1 MGLGVERGV
10 RVRVAFAVL
19 LSLAACTGSR
29 GGRVRAPFED
39 PDVGKAP
46 TRADRQR
53 GRGAAPGDERG
64 PGGFVPRREAKS
76 FYSAGGGR
84 LWYYLNT
91 YYWAPEGLATDD
103 LWIHAEVVERF
114 ADLRHWANGTPE
126 PVPEAKRPAPKRTVE
141 YWQVGRTGRAITLD
155 NHKDFCLLDDDLCTG
170 AIEVT
175 VTLRLGALRVRGEDG
190 TWGSGRKP
198 YLLAFRDYGDGR
210 GIGVENTRFTA
221 LEDEPTTVWTYRVPW
236 SSLPGRMTRSTWEE
250 LRVPT
255 WALVERR
262 PPRAPTDDG
271 AGPAVPDAPVTTTDD

>member
-1 MGLGVERGV
+1 V
-10 RVRVAFAVL
+10 RARVAVAVL
-19 LSLAACTGSR
+19 LSLAACTGPR
-29 GGRVRAPFED
+29 GARVRAPFED
-39 PDVGKAP
+39 PDAGRPP

-91 YYWAPEGLATDD
+91 YYWAPEGLATDEV
-103 LWIHAEVVERF
+103 WIHAEVVERF
-114 ADLRHWANGTPE
+114 AGLRHWADGTPAPVAE
-126 PVPEAKRPAPKRTVE
+126 PKRPAPKRTIE
-141 YWQVGRTGRAITLD
+141 FWRVGRTGRAITLD

-175 VTLRLGALRVRGEDG
+175 VTLTLGALRVRGAEG
-190 TWGSGRKP
+190 AWGPGRQP

-210 GIGVENTRFTA
+210 GIGVENARFTP
-221 LEDEPTTVWTYRVPW
+221 LEGEPTTVWAYRVPW

-255 WALVERR
+255 WVLVERR
-262 PPRAPTDDG
+262 PSRRPTEDGVGPTAPG
-271 AGPAVPDAPVTTTDD
+271 ATAPVTTTDD